1 MGGRG
6 TMMKPLRER
15 IQEYKAI
22 GYIAGVK
29 VLEPIREHGKL
40 PEMSNTPGTSY
51 LLLTKSGD
59 DIKKY
64 REYGDDRN
72 PTVDI
77 DFDHDHGYGKP
88 HIHDWKDGERI
99 KEGRKLV
106 AQERKKYAKIL
117 KEAGY

>member
-1 MGGRG
+1 
-6 TMMKPLRER
+6 MMKPLSER

-29 VLEPIREHGKL
+29 VLERLKL
-40 PEMSNTPGTSY
+40 GRKNIEQNLPYMSNTPGTSY

-59 DIKKY
+59 AIKKF
-64 REYGDDRN
+64 REYGDNRK
-72 PTVDI
+72 PSLDI

-88 HIHDWKDGERI
+88 HIHYWKDGERI

-106 AQERKKYAKIL
+106 AKERKKYAKIL
-117 KEAGY
+117 KAAGY